1 MENQDIKPQVSNSN
15 PQPKPTD
22 DAQSLVETIIPS
34 TEEKA
39 SSTTKVEQASSKSE
53 SPITKKKE
61 DDGEQTDANS
71 EETNIETTDE
81 ACKDQ
86 HDEGDKIETVAP

>member
-15 PQPKPTD
+15 PHPKPAE

-39 SSTTKVEQASSKSE
+39 STTTKVEQADDKSE
-53 SPITKKKE
+53 NATDKEKE
-61 DDGEQTDANS
+61 DDGEQTDVNS
-71 EETNIETTDE
+71 EEINIETTDE
-81 ACKDQ
+81 ASKDA
-86 HDEGDKIETVAP
+86 HNEGDKIETVAP

>member
-15 PQPKPTD
+15 PHPKPAD

-34 TEEKA
+34 TEEKE
-39 SSTTKVEQASSKSE
+39 STTTKVEQTDNKSE
-53 SPITKKKE
+53 KPVAKE
-61 DDGEQTDANS
+61 TEEDGGQADVKAEEQENKANDKVGK
-71 EETNIETTDE
+71 DE
-81 ACKDQ
+81 

>member
-15 PQPKPTD
+15 PHPKPAD

-39 SSTTKVEQASSKSE
+39 STTTKVEQTDDAS
-53 SPITKKKE
+53 
-61 DDGEQTDANS
+61 
-71 EETNIETTDE
+71 ETTTAKE
-81 ACKDQ
+81 KEEGSKKDDVESKENDTKTNASAGKDG
-86 HDEGDKIETVAP
+86 HNEGDKIETVAP

>member
-15 PQPKPTD
+15 PHPKPAD

-39 SSTTKVEQASSKSE
+39 STTTKVEQADDKSE
-53 SPITKKKE
+53 NATAKE
-61 DDGEQTDANS
+61 NKNDGEQTDVNS
-71 EETNIETTDE
+71 EEINIETTDE
-81 ACKDQ
+81 AGKDE